1 MRELT
6 YNEAALEAIAEEM
19 RRDSK
24 IFYMSTDAIPAL
36 LKEFG
41 TVRIK
46 ATPITEAALTGMG
59 IGAAGSGF
67 RPIVDWR
74 QVTFSFVAMDQIVN
88 QAAKIHYMFGGQVS
102 FPILF
107 RASVGGGGR
116 VAAQHSQSPYSMFMN
131 VAGLKMFLPSTP
143 YDMKGLLKTAIRDNN
158 PVISFESGRLMTRKG
173 PVPDE
178 DYTIPLG
185 TADVKREG
193 SDVTVVALAW
203 LVHEALDAAETL
215 AGEGISVEV
224 IDPRTL
230 VPLDATTIRESVR
243 KTGRLVIAD
252 EAGPTAGFSAEV
264 AAVVTEDAATFARL
278 TAPVKRVC
286 ALQVP
291 IPYSPVLENHVFPDR
306 GRIIAGIREVLQPGR
321 VADAA

>member
-6 YNEAALEAIAEEM
+6 YSEAAVEAVAEEM
-19 RRDSK
+19 RRDPK
-24 IFYMSTDAIPAL
+24 IFYM
-36 LKEFG
+36 
-41 TVRIK
+41 
-46 ATPITEAALTGMG
+46 AT
-59 IGAAGSGF
+59 GAAGSGF

-74 QVTFSFVAMDQIVN
+74 QVTFGFVAMDQIVN

-102 FPILF
+102 FPILY
-107 RASVGGGGR
+107 RAAVGGGGL

-158 PVISFESGRLMTRKG
+158 PVISFESSRLMGPKG
-173 PVPDE
+173 PVPEE
-178 DYTIPLG
+178 DYAIPFG
-185 TADVKREG
+185 QADIKREG

-203 LVHEALDAAETL
+203 LVHEALAAAEEL
-215 AGEGISVEV
+215 AQEGISVEIV
-224 IDPRTL
+224 DPRTL
-230 VPLDATTIRESVR
+230 VPLDAETIRSSVR

-278 TAPVKRVC
+278 KAPVKRVC

-291 IPYSPVLENHVFPDR
+291 TPYSPVLENHVSPDR
-306 GRIIAGIREVLQPGR
+306 KRIMAGIREVLQGR
-321 VADAA
+321 RPAEAA